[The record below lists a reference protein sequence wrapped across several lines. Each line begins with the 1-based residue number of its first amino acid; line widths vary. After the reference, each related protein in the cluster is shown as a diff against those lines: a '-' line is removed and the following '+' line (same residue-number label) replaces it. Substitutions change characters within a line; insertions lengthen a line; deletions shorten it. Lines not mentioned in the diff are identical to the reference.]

1 MVLQGGGEGGW
12 GREKNII
19 NSVGRK
25 NTSIEMKFEYDV
37 PTIYTNVCINFWDR
51 ACTHARVID

>member
-1 MVLQGGGEGGW
+1 MHILTYGPYVKWFSRGGGRGGR

-25 NTSIEMKFEYDV
+25 NPSIETKFEYDV
-37 PTIYTNVCINFWDR
+37 PTIYTNLYINF
-51 ACTHARVID
+51 

>member
-1 MVLQGGGEGGW
+1 MHILTYGPYVKWFSRGVGKGGW

-37 PTIYTNVCINFWDR
+37 PTIYTNVCIHF
-51 ACTHARVID
+51 

>member
-1 MVLQGGGEGGW
+1 MHILTYGPYVKRFSRGRGRGGE

-25 NTSIEMKFEYDV
+25 NHSIETKFEYDV
-37 PTIYTNVCINFWDR
+37 PSIYTNLCIHF
-51 ACTHARVID
+51 